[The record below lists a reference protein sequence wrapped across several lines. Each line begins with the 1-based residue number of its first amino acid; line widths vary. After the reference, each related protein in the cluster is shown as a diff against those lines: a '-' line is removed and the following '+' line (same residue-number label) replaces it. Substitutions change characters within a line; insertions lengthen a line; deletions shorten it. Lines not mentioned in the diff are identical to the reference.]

1 MELGT
6 ILSLLLIVLLTY
18 WSAWISSAETALFSL
33 SSPKVSAFR
42 TDTDS
47 QKRLIAE
54 LLSRPRDLLVTVFMV
69 NTFVNIM
76 LQNVVSDMY
85 GESGRWEYKIG
96 IPLIL
101 ILVFGEIIPK
111 YIGLQNNLT
120 ISYRVSPTIDLLQRL
135 LTPLRKWIISITT
148 PLSRILFFFL
158 RKEPEMTKEELAHIL
173 ETSEKKG
180 VVNRNEAE
188 LIQGYLKLRDSTVK
202 EHMWPKEDIIFYD
215 LSQPLSRLIYLFSE
229 QELFRIP
236 VVNKSLENMLGIIT
250 ANQFFT
256 HQNNLKSSKDLI
268 PLLKKPFFI
277 PETTPGRVL
286 LNLLNDTDEVLA
298 IVVDEYGSIAGLI
311 SKEDL
316 IEVVIGP
323 IEDMRDQQALYIKV
337 DDQAVIAS
345 GKWELTELNQY
356 FDTDLKSPSNMI
368 TVGGW
373 LTEAL
378 GDIPK
383 AGTKWEREGFL
394 FHVLAANPNRIV
406 RLYIRKIKRQPAKPK
421 GS

>member
-1 MELGT
+1 
-6 ILSLLLIVLLTY
+6 
-18 WSAWISSAETALFSL
+18 
-33 SSPKVSAFR
+33 
-42 TDTDS
+42 
-47 QKRLIAE
+47 
-54 LLSRPRDLLVTVFMV
+54 MV

-96 IPLIL
+96 IPLVL

-120 ISYRVSPTIDLLQRL
+120 ISYRVSPIIDLLQRF

-180 VVNRNEAE
+180 VLNRNEAE
-188 LIQGYLKLRDSTVK
+188 LIQGYLKLQDSTVK
-202 EHMWPKEDIIFYD
+202 EHMWPKEDIIFFD
-215 LSQPLSRLIYLFSE
+215 LAQPLSRLIYLFSE

-236 VVNKSLENMLGIIT
+236 VVNKSLENLLGIIT
-250 ANQFFT
+250 ANQFFI
-256 HQNNLKSSKDLI
+256 HQNSLNSSKDLI

-277 PETTPGRVL
+277 PETTPARTL
-286 LNLLNDTDEVLA
+286 LNLLSDANEVLA

-323 IEDMRDQQALYIKV
+323 IEDLRDQQALYIKV
-337 DDQAVIAS
+337 DEHAVIAS

-368 TVGGW
+368 TIGGW

-378 GDIPK
+378 EDIPK
-383 AGTKWEREGFL
+383 AGTKWEKDGFL
-394 FHVLAANPNRIV
+394 FHVLAANPNRLV
-406 RLYIRKIKRQPAKPK
+406 RLYIRKIKPK
-421 GS
+421 RS